1 MIKWDWIGRNTD
13 VIWAATWEHII
24 LTAVPVLLGL
34 VIALPLGVLAARR
47 PRLAAPILS
56 VAGILYTVPA
66 LAMFVFMLPL
76 TGLSIASPIV
86 ALTIY
91 TLIILVRNIIDG
103 INNVPRDVRE
113 AAQAMGYR
121 PAAQLLRVE
130 LPLAMPVIIA
140 GVRIAVVSTIGL
152 VAISV
157 LISWGGLG
165 TLMFSLGF
173 QRNFFLTPILVG
185 LTLSIV
191 LAVVADLLLL
201 GLQRLLTP
209 WARSA

>member
-1 MIKWDWIGRNTD
+1 MINWDWIGRNGD
-13 VIWAATWEHII
+13 VIWAATNEHIV
-24 LTAVPVLLGL
+24 LTVVPVLLGL
-34 VIALPLGVLAARR
+34 AIALPLGIVASRQ
-47 PRLAAPILS
+47 PRLAGPILS
-56 VAGILYTVPA
+56 AAGILYTIPA

-76 TGLSIASPIV
+76 TGLSIISPIV

-103 INNVPRDVRE
+103 INSVPRDVRE
-113 AAQAMGYR
+113 AAEAMGYR

-140 GVRIAVVSTIGL
+140 GVRIATVSTIGL

-165 TLMFSLGF
+165 SLMFSLGF
-173 QRNFFLTPILVG
+173 QRNFFLTPIYVG
-185 LTLSIV
+185 LVLSIG
-191 LAVVADLLLL
+191 LAVIADLLLVAL
-201 GLQRLLTP
+201 ERALTP
-209 WARSA
+209 WTKAA